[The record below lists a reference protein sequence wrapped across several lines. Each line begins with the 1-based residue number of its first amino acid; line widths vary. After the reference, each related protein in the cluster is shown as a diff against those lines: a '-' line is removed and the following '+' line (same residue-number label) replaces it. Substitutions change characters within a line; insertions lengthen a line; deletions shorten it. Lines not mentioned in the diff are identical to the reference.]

1 MELSHL
7 NQSLYPRP
15 VTAAVEGH
23 SRQDGS
29 DRELTPYTSAS
40 VKRRAST
47 DQHRHSDRVRREES
61 QRRMHDQQALRRHH
75 VDQELEIARNPNASS
90 FGEQMAVASRQARHS
105 HTKRGYTPPALVS
118 ARGREA
124 NRRYLDAPMS
134 NQARFIDEVV

>member
-23 SRQDGS
+23 SRQDERE
-29 DRELTPYTSAS
+29 RELTPGTSAA

-47 DQHRHSDRVRREES
+47 DQRRHSERIRREES
-61 QRRMHDQQALRRHH
+61 QRRLHNEQAMRRHH
-75 VDQELEIARNPNASS
+75 ADQELEIARNPNASS
-90 FGEQMAVASRQARHS
+90 FGEQMAVASRQARHL

-124 NRRYLDAPMS
+124 NRRYLDASMS